1 MTNDFLIHIVDDE
14 EPVRQSLAFL
24 LAASGWRSRKYASAT
39 EFLSTAEDLDDAC
52 LITDLR
58 MPEMSGID
66 LLRRLRKNGHAL
78 PVIVVTGHG
87 DIMAAVDAM
96 KAGASDFIE
105 KPFSEETML
114 ATLTRVCNAAQEEN
128 QARHQRQAAR
138 EKLESLSTRERQVLE
153 GVISGLPNKA
163 IARNLGLS
171 PRTVEVYRAT
181 IMTKMH
187 AHSLAELV
195 RMTVQGSDP
204 YPGSDRSANAEST

>member
-14 EPVRQSLAFL
+14 EPVRQSLSFL
-24 LAASGWRSRKYASAT
+24 LAASGWRSRKYASAA
-39 EFLSTAEDLDDAC
+39 EFLDTAEDLEDAC
-52 LITDLR
+52 LVTDLR
-58 MPEMSGID
+58 MSEMNGIE
-66 LLRRLRKNGHAL
+66 LLQRLRKNGNTL

-87 DIMAAVDAM
+87 DVLAAVDAM

-105 KPFSEETML
+105 KPFSEEAML
-114 ATLTRVCNAAQEEN
+114 ATLTRVCAAAQEKS
-128 QARHQRQAAR
+128 QVRHQHQMAR
-138 EKLESLSTRERQVLE
+138 EKLESLSTRERQVLD
-153 GVISGLPNKA
+153 GVVNGLPNKS

-195 RMTVQGSDP
+195 RMAVEGSDQ
-204 YPGSDRSANAEST
+204 YVGRD

>member
-14 EPVRQSLAFL
+14 EPVRQSLSFL
-24 LAASGWRSRKYASAT
+24 LAASGWRSRKYASAV
-39 EFLSTAEDLDDAC
+39 EFLATENDLDDAC

-58 MPEMSGID
+58 MSEMSGID
-66 LLRRLRKNGHAL
+66 LLRHLRKDGNAL

-87 DIMAAVDAM
+87 DVVAAVEAM

-105 KPFSEETML
+105 KPFSEETIL
-114 ATLTRVCNAAQEEN
+114 ATLARVCAAAQEEGHI
-128 QARHQRQAAR
+128 RHQREAAR
-138 EKLESLSTRERQVLE
+138 EKLESLSTRERQVLD
-153 GVISGLPNKA
+153 GVVNGLATKS
-163 IARNLGLS
+163 IARDLGLS

-195 RMTVQGSDP
+195 RMAVQGSEQ
-204 YPGSDRSANAEST
+204 YQR